1 MLGDTFGFPLQHE
14 SSFCLPL
21 SLDIVRRL
29 QQEKHGQTSAE
40 AERWV
45 GRSKTDTVV
54 TSLRLS
60 VFTGTHKQSV
70 GPVKGKVMFPF
81 KM

>member
-29 QQEKHGQTSAE
+29 QQEKQAKPVPKQRGGSA
-40 AERWV
+40 
-45 GRSKTDTVV
+45 G
-54 TSLRLS
+54 
-60 VFTGTHKQSV
+60 
-70 GPVKGKVMFPF
+70 VKLTPW
-81 KM
+81 